1 MQKIILLNKKIGQT
15 PLECVEELRIK
26 NSHYAK
32 ATWDKQELRGQK
44 MGYAGRLDPMAEG
57 LLLVMVG
64 EECKNR
70 EKYQRLDKEY
80 VIDVLFG
87 ICTDSYDLLGI
98 PVRQMIPADFKQI
111 FTDQKIPTD
120 IKKVGLEKL
129 FKQFRGKM
137 KQKLPP
143 YSAHRIGKHMMYKL
157 ARDKKLDLDNL
168 PEKEVEIYNLQL
180 LDKYFI
186 SSSILENLV
195 IKRIGLVKGNFRQE
209 EILDS
214 WRNFFQTNNEKSFP
228 VIKISVSCSSGTYM
242 RTIANNLGIKTG
254 VGALALNIKR
264 TRIGKYTLEIRN

>member
-87 ICTDSYDLLGI
+87 ICTDSYDLLGVPI
-98 PVRQMIPADFKQI
+98 KKEILPDLVQI
-111 FTDQKIPTD
+111 FTDMEQTREAKI
-120 IKKVGLEKL
+120 IEGLIGR
-129 FKQFRGKM
+129 FKQEY
-137 KQKLPP
+137 PP
-143 YSAHRIGKHMMYKL
+143 YSAARINGEKLYKL
-157 ARDKKLDLDNL
+157 AREKRLDYAKL
-168 PEKEVEIYNLQL
+168 PEKEVEIYDLQL

-186 SSSILENLV
+186 SSSELENLV
-195 IKRIGLVKGNFRQE
+195 IKRIGLVKGNFRQK
-209 EILDS
+209 EILTL
-214 WRNFFQTNNEKSFP
+214 WEEFFHKNRIDNFP
-228 VIKISVSCSSGTYM
+228 VIKIKVSCSSGTYM
-242 RTIANNLGIKTG
+242 RSIANDLGTKVK

-264 TRIGKYTLEIRN
+264 MKIGKYII